1 MPPQRKGSGSRTG
14 EFMATATASKSSAQ
28 EVRWNF
34 SNTRHTY
41 LSLDQFLEE
50 KRAAGFTFYAGKE
63 PWLDGLHKLDWQT
76 FFRVCTQEMDDI
88 SERALRLVIQYCLEI
103 LDEVVEKIQGKPS
116 LYRLEIA
123 LDRQWAE
130 RYENKVYQYEWALR
144 HPVVKEAVTKALA
157 NRFPA
162 R

>member
-1 MPPQRKGSGSRTG
+1 
-14 EFMATATASKSSAQ
+14 MATSTAKQSSAQ
-28 EVRWNF
+28 DTRWNF

-50 KRAAGFTFYAGKE
+50 KREAGFTFFAGKE
-63 PWLDGLHKLDWQT
+63 PWLNGLNKLDWTT

-103 LDEVVEKIQGKPS
+103 IDKVEAKIPGKAS
-116 LYRLEIA
+116 LARLEAA
-123 LDRQWAE
+123 LDFQYAAQ
-130 RYENKVYQYEWALR
+130 YENQVFQYRWALR
-144 HPVVKEAVTKALA
+144 HPVVREAITRALT

>member
-14 EFMATATASKSSAQ
+14 DTATANKSSAQ
-28 EVRWNF
+28 EARWNF

-50 KRAAGFTFYAGKE
+50 KHAAGFTFYAGKE
-63 PWLDGLHKLDWQT
+63 PWLDGLHKLEWQT